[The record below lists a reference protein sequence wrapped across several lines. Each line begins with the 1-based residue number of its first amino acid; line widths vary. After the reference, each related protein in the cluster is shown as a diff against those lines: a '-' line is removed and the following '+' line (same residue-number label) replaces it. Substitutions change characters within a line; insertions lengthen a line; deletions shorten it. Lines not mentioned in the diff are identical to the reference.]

1 MAHGTDIALVPFEY
15 DLDVTTVAEARHLV
29 DSLVTNDC
37 KRVVFNMANVS
48 HVDSA
53 GMGLIISELRRVRAN
68 GGLLSLS
75 CVSREVYHAL
85 SVLRIVDLMPVS
97 LAGPR
102 PQIPELG
109 PDVAPLWRTSFR
121 VVPTDLASARSR
133 LGELL
138 LGVALTPDEAFD
150 VRLATGEAIGNAVD
164 HTKGEGIVTT
174 VASYPDRVVIDV
186 SDTGDGF
193 DEREAA
199 EASAACSCG
208 ERGRGIQL
216 MRLLVDAVSI
226 SRKESGEGTVVR
238 LVKLT
243 DVRA

>member
-1 MAHGTDIALVPFEY
+1 MTRSTDIVYIPLEH
-15 DLDVTTVAEARHLV
+15 DLDVTTVAEARRLI
-29 DSLVTNDC
+29 DSLVPDGC
-37 KRVVFNMANVS
+37 RRVVLNMANVN

-53 GMGLIISELRRVRAN
+53 GMGLIIALLRRVRAQ

-75 CVSREVYHAL
+75 CVSRDVYHAL

-97 LAGPR
+97 MAGPR

-109 PDVAPLWRTSFR
+109 PDAAPSWRTSFR
-121 VVPTDLASARSR
+121 VQPSDMASARSR

-138 LGVALTPDEAFD
+138 LGVGLTTDEAFD
-150 VRLATGEAIGNAVD
+150 VRLAAGEAIGNAVD
-164 HTKGEGIVTT
+164 HTAGEGIVTT
-174 VASYPDRVVIDV
+174 VSLYPDRVVIDV
-186 SDTGDGF
+186 SDTGEGF
-193 DEREAA
+193 DEAT
-199 EASAACSCG
+199 ASEVSSACSCG

-238 LVKLT
+238 LVKL
-243 DVRA
+243 VGGR